1 MRGDLCCV
9 IRHLSF
15 AILHFPFTATAM
27 PSYQS
32 PFSSRYGSPE
42 MRALWSDERR
52 RGLWRR
58 IWVALAQ
65 AQEQAGLVS
74 AGQVADLRTH
84 VDDINLA
91 RSLEIEAEIGHDVM
105 AEVRAYA
112 EQCPQGGGIIHWG
125 ATSADITDNADVL
138 RQREALALL
147 RERLGALLLAFAG
160 RIEQTHSLP
169 CMAYTHL
176 QPAEPTTFGYRLAVY
191 AQDLLN
197 HYTALSD
204 LTEWLCGKGLK
215 GAVGTQASFAEVLD
229 GSPVSPGELESQV
242 MQTLGLPF
250 FSVTTQTYP
259 RTQDYTVLA
268 ALAGLAASLHKFAF
282 DLRVMQSPG
291 FGEAAEPF
299 GARQVGSSAMPFK
312 RNPVNAE
319 KICSLA
325 RYVAALPQVAWDNAA
340 EALLERTL
348 DDSANRRTILP
359 EAFIAMDEMLIAAGR
374 IVLGM
379 TIDKAACA
387 HNLEKFG
394 PFAATERVL
403 MAAVKA
409 GADRQ
414 RMHELLRE
422 HSLKA
427 WEAVKAGRPNPLA
440 DSIAADQRFLMYL
453 QPIRLKLLMD
463 ASDYSGTASE
473 RAARLVVT
481 LRALVKRV

>member
-1 MRGDLCCV
+1 
-9 IRHLSF
+9 
-15 AILHFPFTATAM
+15 
-27 PSYQS
+27 
-32 PFSSRYGSPE
+32 
-42 MRALWSDERR
+42 
-52 RGLWRR
+52 
-58 IWVALAQ
+58 
-65 AQEQAGLVS
+65 
-74 AGQVADLRTH
+74 
-84 VDDINLA
+84 
-91 RSLEIEAEIGHDVM
+91 
-105 AEVRAYA
+105 
-112 EQCPQGGGIIHWG
+112 
-125 ATSADITDNADVL
+125 
-138 RQREALALL
+138 
-147 RERLGALLLAFAG
+147 
-160 RIEQTHSLP
+160 
-169 CMAYTHL
+169 
-176 QPAEPTTFGYRLAVY
+176 
-191 AQDLLN
+191 
-197 HYTALSD
+197 
-204 LTEWLCGKGLK
+204 
-215 GAVGTQASFAEVLD
+215 
-229 GSPVSPGELESQV
+229 
-242 MQTLGLPF
+242 
-250 FSVTTQTYP
+250 
-259 RTQDYTVLA
+259 
-268 ALAGLAASLHKFAF
+268 
-282 DLRVMQSPG
+282 
-291 FGEAAEPF
+291 
-299 GARQVGSSAMPFK
+299 MPFK